1 LTRPALCLAAI
12 LVGACASQD
21 LRPVRPE
28 DGALTCSQ
36 LADERANA
44 QRMREEALSER
55 SRSAIDPA
63 RSRLLWPS
71 ILGVDKRSAA
81 ETEHAVAVAEARSAH
96 LAKLMREKRCP
107 LPSGVVAIRT

>member
-1 LTRPALCLAAI
+1 MRRAFCLAAV
-12 LVGACASQD
+12 LLGACADPD
-21 LRPVRPE
+21 LRPVRPQ
-28 DGALTCSQ
+28 DGALTCAE
-36 LADERANA
+36 LADQHAEA

-55 SRSAIDPA
+55 ARSAIDPA